1 MPAPAAKSQPGT
13 LRVGTIGVA
22 APYRGKALVFRQSEL
37 GYDADFYTEFLVA
50 PSPMIGEATARA
62 LEGARVFARVIP
74 PGAPPDGDWV
84 LDGFVGALYGDR
96 RDPARPAA
104 ELAITWYLSRADAA
118 TSTPFWS
125 KEYRRRVPVSGTTAD
140 AHADAI
146 VRGAGRDR
154 RGTGPRPRRGA
165 AACALTTA
173 GATSAATNF
182 PCVGSRRDAG
192 TPKGFRRSPVR
203 GHPVIS
209 RIHAV
214 PTARNTARKNSVISN
229 PSR

>member
-1 MPAPAAKSQPGT
+1 MTARSMSAPRASFPDLARMMVLLAAAALVGGCALSRPAPVKQVFLLEAAVPPPAAKPQPGT

-62 LEGARVFARVIP
+62 LDGARVFARVIP

-96 RDPARPAA
+96 RDPAKPAA

-125 KEYRRRVPVSGTTAD
+125 KDYRRRVPVAGTTTD
-140 AHADAI
+140 AHA
-146 VRGAGRDR
+146 
-154 RGTGPRPRRGA
+154 T
-165 AACALTTA
+165 AL
-173 GATSAATNF
+173 SAALGEI
-182 PCVGSRRDAG
+182 VAELARDLA
-192 TPKGFRRSPVR
+192 
-203 GHPVIS
+203 
-209 RIHAV
+209 AV
-214 PTARNTARKNSVISN
+214 PL

>member
-1 MPAPAAKSQPGT
+1 MTARSMSAPRASFPDLARLLALLATVALVGGCALSRPAPVKQVFLLEAAVPAPAAKPQPGT
-13 LRVGTIGVA
+13 LRVGTVGVA

-37 GYDADFYTEFLVA
+37 GYDADFYTEFLVI
-50 PSPMIGEATARA
+50 PSAMIGDATARA
-62 LEGARVFARVIP
+62 LDGARVFARVIP

-140 AHADAI
+140 AHA
-146 VRGAGRDR
+146 
-154 RGTGPRPRRGA
+154 T
-165 AACALTTA
+165 ALT
-173 GATSAATNF
+173 AALGEI
-182 PCVGSRRDAG
+182 VAELARDLA
-192 TPKGFRRSPVR
+192 
-203 GHPVIS
+203 
-209 RIHAV
+209 AV
-214 PTARNTARKNSVISN
+214 PL